1 MNLKNVTY
9 EYEHHDCI
17 FYQIALG
24 IDYYHRELGRY
35 SCIENGKVWHDD
47 YFEECRFERA
57 AINTACYLMAAYD
70 CEMLEPKGEGFGCI
84 KATLFD
90 VNNSINELYSLDG
103 LKFHWKGTAKSLA
116 ALLYMAFGTLSI
128 SGKSNDKGEITS
140 YSIKSER
147 KTIRKILD
155 SEKEII
161 EKIKEAIEKENEE
174 KIREVIEEE
183 LKKFQSHSD
192 FLTKYGEYFDVPNL
206 RNSAKQLA
214 PLRDQDSEK
223 NIKLPKEVKTLYD
236 IQERAKAYMNELTYL
251 EKIKSA
257 LQKVINS
264 DLEYFKRGCQVSK
277 LQEIKDYV
285 VENAK

>member
-84 KATLFD
+84 KAILFN

-128 SGKSNDKGEITS
+128 SGEYNDKGEITS

-147 KTIRKILD
+147 KTIRKDLD
-155 SEKEII
+155 SEKEN
-161 EKIKEAIEKENEE
+161 EGKKRKEIEE
-174 KIREVIEEE
+174 KIEEE

-223 NIKLPKEVKTLYD
+223 NIKLPKEVKSLYD

-264 DLEYFKRGCQVSK
+264 DLEYFKRGCLVSK

>member
-84 KATLFD
+84 KAILFN

-128 SGKSNDKGEITS
+128 SGKFNDKGEITS

-147 KTIRKILD
+147 KTICKDLD
-155 SEKEII
+155 SEKEN
-161 EKIKEAIEKENEE
+161 EKKKEEE
-174 KIREVIEEE
+174 IEEE

-223 NIKLPKEVKTLYD
+223 NIKLPKEVKSLYD
-236 IQERAKAYMNELTYL
+236 IQEKAKAYMNELTYL

-264 DLEYFKRGCQVSK
+264 DLDYFKGGCLVSK

>member
-84 KATLFD
+84 KAILFN

-128 SGKSNDKGEITS
+128 SGESNDKGEITS

-147 KTIRKILD
+147 KTIRKDLD
-155 SEKEII
+155 SEKEN
-161 EKIKEAIEKENEE
+161 EGKKRKEIEE
-174 KIREVIEEE
+174 KIEEE

-223 NIKLPKEVKTLYD
+223 NIKLPKEVKSLYD

-264 DLEYFKRGCQVSK
+264 DLEYFKRGCLVSK

>member
-1 MNLKNVTY
+1 MNLKKVTY

-84 KATLFD
+84 KAILFD

-128 SGKSNDKGEITS
+128 SGEYNDKGEITS

-147 KTIRKILD
+147 KTIRKDLD
-155 SEKEII
+155 SEKENEGEKKEKI
-161 EKIKEAIEKENEE
+161 EKK
-174 KIREVIEEE
+174 IEEE

-223 NIKLPKEVKTLYD
+223 NIELPKEVKSLYD

-264 DLEYFKRGCQVSK
+264 DLDYFKGGCLVSK

>member
-84 KATLFD
+84 KAILFD

-128 SGKSNDKGEITS
+128 SGESNDKGEITS

-147 KTIRKILD
+147 KIIRKDLD
-155 SEKEII
+155 SEKENEGKKEEEI
-161 EKIKEAIEKENEE
+161 EEE
-174 KIREVIEEE
+174 IEEE

-223 NIKLPKEVKTLYD
+223 NIKLPKEVKSLYD
-236 IQERAKAYMNELTYL
+236 IQEIAKSYMNEITYL

-264 DLEYFKRGCQVSK
+264 DLEYFKRGCLVSK

>member
-84 KATLFD
+84 KAILFD

-128 SGKSNDKGEITS
+128 SGKFNDKGEITS

-147 KTIRKILD
+147 KTIRKDLD
-155 SEKEII
+155 S
-161 EKIKEAIEKENEE
+161 EKENEE
-174 KIREVIEEE
+174 KKEEEIEEEIEEE

-223 NIKLPKEVKTLYD
+223 NIKLPKEVKSLYD

-264 DLEYFKRGCQVSK
+264 DLEYFKRGCLVSK

-285 VENAK
+285 VGNVK

>member
-84 KATLFD
+84 KAILFD

-128 SGKSNDKGEITS
+128 SGKFNDKGEITS

-147 KTIRKILD
+147 KTIRKDLD
-155 SEKEII
+155 SEKENEGKKEEEI
-161 EKIKEAIEKENEE
+161 EEE
-174 KIREVIEEE
+174 IEEE

-223 NIKLPKEVKTLYD
+223 NIKLPKEVKTLYN

-257 LQKVINS
+257 LPKVINS
-264 DLEYFKRGCQVSK
+264 DLEYFKRGCLVSK

>member
-84 KATLFD
+84 KAILFD

-128 SGKSNDKGEITS
+128 SGEYNDKGEITS

-147 KTIRKILD
+147 KTIRKDID
-155 SEKEII
+155 SEKEN
-161 EKIKEAIEKENEE
+161 EGKKRKEIEE
-174 KIREVIEEE
+174 KIEEE

-223 NIKLPKEVKTLYD
+223 NIKLPKEVKTLYN

-257 LQKVINS
+257 LPKVINS
-264 DLEYFKRGCQVSK
+264 DLEYFKRGCLVSK

>member
-84 KATLFD
+84 KAILFD

-128 SGKSNDKGEITS
+128 SGKFNDKGEITS

-147 KTIRKILD
+147 KTICKDLD
-155 SEKEII
+155 S
-161 EKIKEAIEKENEE
+161 EKENEE
-174 KIREVIEEE
+174 KKEEEIEEEIEEE

-223 NIKLPKEVKTLYD
+223 NIKLPKEVKSLYD

-264 DLEYFKRGCQVSK
+264 DLEYFKRGCLVSK

-285 VENAK
+285 VGNVK

>member
-9 EYEHHDCI
+9 EYEHHECI

-84 KATLFD
+84 KAILFD

-128 SGKSNDKGEITS
+128 SGEYNDKGEITS

-147 KTIRKILD
+147 KTIRKDLD
-155 SEKEII
+155 SEKENEGEKK
-161 EKIKEAIEKENEE
+161 EKIEE
-174 KIREVIEEE
+174 KIEEE

-223 NIKLPKEVKTLYD
+223 NIKLPKEVKTLYN

-264 DLEYFKRGCQVSK
+264 DLDYFKGGCLVSK

>member
-84 KATLFD
+84 KVILFD

-128 SGKSNDKGEITS
+128 SGESNDKGEITS

-147 KTIRKILD
+147 KTIRKDLD
-155 SEKEII
+155 SEKENEGKKEEEI
-161 EKIKEAIEKENEE
+161 EEE
-174 KIREVIEEE
+174 IEEE

-223 NIKLPKEVKTLYD
+223 NIKLPKEVKTLYN
-236 IQERAKAYMNELTYL
+236 IQEIAKTYMNELTYL

-264 DLEYFKRGCQVSK
+264 DLEYFKRGCLVSK

>member
-84 KATLFD
+84 KAILFN

-128 SGKSNDKGEITS
+128 SGKFNDKGEITS

-147 KTIRKILD
+147 KTIRKDLD
-155 SEKEII
+155 SEKENEGKKK
-161 EKIKEAIEKENEE
+161 EKIEE
-174 KIREVIEEE
+174 KIEEE

-223 NIKLPKEVKTLYD
+223 NIKLPKEVKSLYD

-264 DLEYFKRGCQVSK
+264 DLEYFEGGCLVSK

>member
-9 EYEHHDCI
+9 EYEHHECI

-84 KATLFD
+84 KAILFD

-128 SGKSNDKGEITS
+128 SGKFNDKGEITS

-147 KTIRKILD
+147 KTICKVLD
-155 SEKEII
+155 S
-161 EKIKEAIEKENEE
+161 EKENEE
-174 KIREVIEEE
+174 KKEEEIEEEIEEE

-223 NIKLPKEVKTLYD
+223 NIKLPKEVKSLYD
-236 IQERAKAYMNELTYL
+236 IQEKAKAYMNELTYL

-264 DLEYFKRGCQVSK
+264 DLEYFKRGCLVSK

>member
-24 IDYYHRELGRY
+24 IDYYHRELSRY

-84 KATLFD
+84 KAILFD

-128 SGKSNDKGEITS
+128 SGKFNDKGEITS

-147 KTIRKILD
+147 KTICKVLD
-155 SEKEII
+155 SEKEI
-161 EKIKEAIEKENEE
+161 EE
-174 KIREVIEEE
+174 EIEEE

-214 PLRDQDSEK
+214 PLRDKDSEK
-223 NIKLPKEVKTLYD
+223 DIKLPKEVKTLYD

-251 EKIKSA
+251 EKMKSA
-257 LQKVINS
+257 LQRIIDK
-264 DLEYFKRGCQVSK
+264 DLEWFKQGWQESK

-285 VENAK
+285 VENVK

>member
-84 KATLFD
+84 KAILFD

-128 SGKSNDKGEITS
+128 SGEYNDKGEITS

-147 KTIRKILD
+147 KTIRKDLD
-155 SEKEII
+155 SEKEN
-161 EKIKEAIEKENEE
+161 EGKKRKEIEE
-174 KIREVIEEE
+174 KIEEE

-223 NIKLPKEVKTLYD
+223 NIKLPKEVKTLYN

-264 DLEYFKRGCQVSK
+264 DLEYFKRGCLVSK

>member
-84 KATLFD
+84 KAILFD

-128 SGKSNDKGEITS
+128 SGEYNDKGEITS
-140 YSIKSER
+140 YSIKSEK
-147 KTIRKILD
+147 KTIRKDID
-155 SEKEII
+155 SEQENEGEKN
-161 EKIKEAIEKENEE
+161 EKIEE
-174 KIREVIEEE
+174 KIEEE

-223 NIKLPKEVKTLYD
+223 NIKLPKEVKTLYN

-264 DLEYFKRGCQVSK
+264 DLDYFKGGCLVSK

>member
-70 CEMLEPKGEGFGCI
+70 CEMLKPKGEGFGCI
-84 KATLFD
+84 KAILFD

-128 SGKSNDKGEITS
+128 SGKFNDKGEITS

-147 KTIRKILD
+147 KTICKVLD
-155 SEKEII
+155 S
-161 EKIKEAIEKENEE
+161 EKENEE
-174 KIREVIEEE
+174 KKEEKIEEKIEEE

-223 NIKLPKEVKTLYD
+223 NIKLPKEVKSLYD

-264 DLEYFKRGCQVSK
+264 DLEYFEGGCLVSK

-285 VENAK
+285 VKNAK

>member
-84 KATLFD
+84 KAILFD

-128 SGKSNDKGEITS
+128 SGEYNDKGEITS

-147 KTIRKILD
+147 KTIRKDID
-155 SEKEII
+155 SEKEN
-161 EKIKEAIEKENEE
+161 EGKKRKEIEE
-174 KIREVIEEE
+174 KIEEE

-223 NIKLPKEVKTLYD
+223 NIKLPKEVKTLYN

-264 DLEYFKRGCQVSK
+264 DLEYFKRGCLVSK

>member
-9 EYEHHDCI
+9 EYEHHECI

-84 KATLFD
+84 KAILFD

-128 SGKSNDKGEITS
+128 SGEYNDKGEITS

-147 KTIRKILD
+147 KTIRKDLD
-155 SEKEII
+155 SEKENEGEKK
-161 EKIKEAIEKENEE
+161 EKIEE
-174 KIREVIEEE
+174 KIEEE

-223 NIKLPKEVKTLYD
+223 NIKLPKEVKSLYD

-257 LQKVINS
+257 LPKVINS
-264 DLEYFKRGCQVSK
+264 DLEYFKRGCLVSK

>member
-9 EYEHHDCI
+9 EYEHHECI

-84 KATLFD
+84 KAILFD

-128 SGKSNDKGEITS
+128 SGKFNDKGEITS

-147 KTIRKILD
+147 KTICKVLD
-155 SEKEII
+155 S
-161 EKIKEAIEKENEE
+161 EKENEE
-174 KIREVIEEE
+174 KKEEKIEEKIEEE

-223 NIKLPKEVKTLYD
+223 NIKLPKEVKTLYN

-264 DLEYFKRGCQVSK
+264 DLEYFKRGCLVSK

>member
-9 EYEHHDCI
+9 EYEHHECI

-84 KATLFD
+84 KAILFD

-128 SGKSNDKGEITS
+128 SGKFNDKGEITS

-147 KTIRKILD
+147 KTICKVLD
-155 SEKEII
+155 S
-161 EKIKEAIEKENEE
+161 EKENEE
-174 KIREVIEEE
+174 KKEEEIEEE

-223 NIKLPKEVKTLYD
+223 NIKLPKEVKTLYN

-257 LQKVINS
+257 LPKVINS
-264 DLEYFKRGCQVSK
+264 DLEYFKEGCPVSK

>member
-84 KATLFD
+84 KAILFN

-116 ALLYMAFGTLSI
+116 ALIYMAFGTLSI
-128 SGKSNDKGEITS
+128 SGKFNDKGEITS

-147 KTIRKILD
+147 KTICKDLD
-155 SEKEII
+155 S
-161 EKIKEAIEKENEE
+161 EKENEE
-174 KIREVIEEE
+174 KKEEEIEEEIEEE

-223 NIKLPKEVKTLYD
+223 NIKLPKEVKSLYD

-264 DLEYFKRGCQVSK
+264 DLDYFKGGCLVSK

>member
-9 EYEHHDCI
+9 EYEHHECI

-70 CEMLEPKGEGFGCI
+70 CKMLEPKGEGFGCI
-84 KATLFD
+84 KAILFD

-128 SGKSNDKGEITS
+128 SGEYNDKGEITS

-147 KTIRKILD
+147 KTIRKDLD
-155 SEKEII
+155 SEKENEGEKK
-161 EKIKEAIEKENEE
+161 EKIEE
-174 KIREVIEEE
+174 KIEEE

-223 NIKLPKEVKTLYD
+223 NIKLPKEVKTLYN

-257 LQKVINS
+257 LPKVINS
-264 DLEYFKRGCQVSK
+264 DLEYFKRGCLVSK

>member
-84 KATLFD
+84 KAILFD

-128 SGKSNDKGEITS
+128 SGEYNDKGEITS

-147 KTIRKILD
+147 KTIRKDLD
-155 SEKEII
+155 SEKENEGEKK
-161 EKIKEAIEKENEE
+161 EKIEE
-174 KIREVIEEE
+174 KIEEE

-223 NIKLPKEVKTLYD
+223 NIKLPKEVKTQYN

-257 LQKVINS
+257 LPKVINS
-264 DLEYFKRGCQVSK
+264 DLEYFKRGCLVSQ

>member
-84 KATLFD
+84 KAILFD

-128 SGKSNDKGEITS
+128 SGEYNDKGEITS

-147 KTIRKILD
+147 KTIRKDLD
-155 SEKEII
+155 SEKENEGEKK
-161 EKIKEAIEKENEE
+161 EKIEE
-174 KIREVIEEE
+174 KIEEE

-223 NIKLPKEVKTLYD
+223 NIKLPKEVKTLYN

-257 LQKVINS
+257 LPKVINS
-264 DLEYFKRGCQVSK
+264 DLEYFNRGCLVSK

>member
-24 IDYYHRELGRY
+24 IDYYHRELGIY

-47 YFEECRFERA
+47 YFEECIFERA

-84 KATLFD
+84 KAILFN

-128 SGKSNDKGEITS
+128 SGKFNDKGEITS

-147 KTIRKILD
+147 KTIFKVLD
-155 SEKEII
+155 S
-161 EKIKEAIEKENEE
+161 EKENEE
-174 KIREVIEEE
+174 KKEEEIEEE

-223 NIKLPKEVKTLYD
+223 NIKLPKEVKSLYD

-257 LQKVINS
+257 LQKFINS
-264 DLEYFKRGCQVSK
+264 DLEYFKRGCLVSK

-285 VENAK
+285 VGNVK

>member
-84 KATLFD
+84 KAILFN

-128 SGKSNDKGEITS
+128 SGKFNDKGEITS

-147 KTIRKILD
+147 KTICKDLD
-155 SEKEII
+155 S
-161 EKIKEAIEKENEE
+161 EKENEE
-174 KIREVIEEE
+174 KKEEEIEEEIEEE

-223 NIKLPKEVKTLYD
+223 NIKLPKEVKSLYD

-264 DLEYFKRGCQVSK
+264 DLEYFKRGCLVSK

>member
-84 KATLFD
+84 KAILFD

-128 SGKSNDKGEITS
+128 SGKFNDKGEITS

-147 KTIRKILD
+147 KTICKVLD
-155 SEKEII
+155 S
-161 EKIKEAIEKENEE
+161 EKENEE
-174 KIREVIEEE
+174 KKEEKIEEKIEEE

-223 NIKLPKEVKTLYD
+223 NIKLPKEVKTLYN

-257 LQKVINS
+257 LPKVINR
-264 DLEYFKRGCQVSK
+264 DLEYFKRGCLVSK

>member
-84 KATLFD
+84 KAILFD

-128 SGKSNDKGEITS
+128 SGEYNDKVEITS

-147 KTIRKILD
+147 KTIRKDLD
-155 SEKEII
+155 SEKEN
-161 EKIKEAIEKENEE
+161 EGKKEEEIEKE
-174 KIREVIEEE
+174 IEEE

-223 NIKLPKEVKTLYD
+223 NIKLPKEVKTLYN

-257 LQKVINS
+257 LPKVINS
-264 DLEYFKRGCQVSK
+264 DLEYFKRGCLVSK

>member
-84 KATLFD
+84 KAILFN

-128 SGKSNDKGEITS
+128 SGKFNDKGEITS

-147 KTIRKILD
+147 KTICKVLD
-155 SEKEII
+155 S
-161 EKIKEAIEKENEE
+161 EKENEE
-174 KIREVIEEE
+174 KKEEEIEEE

-223 NIKLPKEVKTLYD
+223 NIKLPKEVKSLYD

-264 DLEYFKRGCQVSK
+264 DLEYFKRGCLVSK

-285 VENAK
+285 VGNVK

>member
-57 AINTACYLMAAYD
+57 AINTACYLIAAYD

-84 KATLFD
+84 KAILFD

-128 SGKSNDKGEITS
+128 SGESNDKGEITS

-147 KTIRKILD
+147 KTIRKDLD
-155 SEKEII
+155 SEKENEGKKEEEI
-161 EKIKEAIEKENEE
+161 EEE
-174 KIREVIEEE
+174 IEEE

-223 NIKLPKEVKTLYD
+223 NIKLPKEVKSLYD
-236 IQERAKAYMNELTYL
+236 IQEIAKSYMNEITYL

-264 DLEYFKRGCQVSK
+264 DLEYFKRGCLVSK

>member
-9 EYEHHDCI
+9 EYEHHECI

-84 KATLFD
+84 KAILFD

-128 SGKSNDKGEITS
+128 SGEYNDKGEITS

-147 KTIRKILD
+147 KTICKVLD
-155 SEKEII
+155 S
-161 EKIKEAIEKENEE
+161 EKENEE
-174 KIREVIEEE
+174 KKEEKIEEKIEEE

-223 NIKLPKEVKTLYD
+223 NIKLPKEVKTLYN

-257 LQKVINS
+257 LPKVINS
-264 DLEYFKRGCQVSK
+264 DLEYFKRGCLVSK

>member
-1 MNLKNVTY
+1 MNVKNVTY

-84 KATLFD
+84 KAILFD

-128 SGKSNDKGEITS
+128 SGKFNDKGEITS

-147 KTIRKILD
+147 KTICKVLD
-155 SEKEII
+155 S
-161 EKIKEAIEKENEE
+161 EKENEE
-174 KIREVIEEE
+174 KKEEEIEEEIEEE

-223 NIKLPKEVKTLYD
+223 NIKLPKEVKSLYD

-257 LQKVINS
+257 LPKVINS
-264 DLEYFKRGCQVSK
+264 DLEYFKRGCLVSK

>member
-84 KATLFD
+84 KAILFD

-128 SGKSNDKGEITS
+128 SGEYNDKGEITS

-147 KTIRKILD
+147 KTIRKDLD
-155 SEKEII
+155 S
-161 EKIKEAIEKENEE
+161 EKENEE
-174 KIREVIEEE
+174 KKEEEIEEEIEEE

-223 NIKLPKEVKTLYD
+223 NIKLPKEVKTLYN

-264 DLEYFKRGCQVSK
+264 DLEYFKGRCLVSK

>member
-84 KATLFD
+84 KAILFD

-128 SGKSNDKGEITS
+128 SGEYNDKGEITS

-147 KTIRKILD
+147 KTIRKDLD
-155 SEKEII
+155 SEKENEGGKK
-161 EKIKEAIEKENEE
+161 EKIEE
-174 KIREVIEEE
+174 KIEEE

-223 NIKLPKEVKTLYD
+223 NIKLPKEVKSLYD
-236 IQERAKAYMNELTYL
+236 IQEIAKSYMNEITYL

-264 DLEYFKRGCQVSK
+264 DLEYFKRGCLVSK

>member
-84 KATLFD
+84 KAILFN

-128 SGKSNDKGEITS
+128 SGKFNDKGEITS

-147 KTIRKILD
+147 KTICKVLD
-155 SEKEII
+155 S
-161 EKIKEAIEKENEE
+161 EKENEE
-174 KIREVIEEE
+174 KKEEEIEEE

-223 NIKLPKEVKTLYD
+223 NIKLPKEVKSLYD
-236 IQERAKAYMNELTYL
+236 IQERAKSYMNELTYL

-264 DLEYFKRGCQVSK
+264 DLEYFKRGCLVSK

-285 VENAK
+285 VGNVK

>member
-84 KATLFD
+84 KAILFD

-128 SGKSNDKGEITS
+128 SGKFNDKGEITS

-147 KTIRKILD
+147 KTICKVLD
-155 SEKEII
+155 S
-161 EKIKEAIEKENEE
+161 EKENEE
-174 KIREVIEEE
+174 KKEEEIEEEIEEE

-223 NIKLPKEVKTLYD
+223 NIKLPKEVKSLYD

-264 DLEYFKRGCQVSK
+264 DLEYFKRGCLVSK

-285 VENAK
+285 VGNVK

>member
-84 KATLFD
+84 KAILFD

-103 LKFHWKGTAKSLA
+103 LKFHWKCTAKSLA

-128 SGKSNDKGEITS
+128 SGKFNDKGEITS

-147 KTIRKILD
+147 KTICKVLD
-155 SEKEII
+155 S
-161 EKIKEAIEKENEE
+161 EKENEE
-174 KIREVIEEE
+174 KKEEEIEEEIEEE

-223 NIKLPKEVKTLYD
+223 NIKLPKEVKSLYD

-264 DLEYFKRGCQVSK
+264 DLEYFKRGCLVSK

>member
-84 KATLFD
+84 KAILFD

-128 SGKSNDKGEITS
+128 SGESNDKGEITS

-147 KTIRKILD
+147 KTIRKDLD
-155 SEKEII
+155 SEKENEGKKEEEI
-161 EKIKEAIEKENEE
+161 EEE
-174 KIREVIEEE
+174 IEEE

-223 NIKLPKEVKTLYD
+223 NIKLPKEVKSLYD
-236 IQERAKAYMNELTYL
+236 IQEIAKSYMNEITYL

-264 DLEYFKRGCQVSK
+264 DLEYFKRGCLVSK